1 MVSKSKPRKDGGKQE
16 DKVVRAIWLKD
27 ILQEALDLIM
37 TTTDPNRLKRLL
49 NDASWK
55 VKKAVLAE
63 ALQSGNLDKASSVAT
78 HILNLTEVKKAA
90 LDANINMN
98 QNVNILLAEITDVPY
113 ELLEARAKELQG
125 LGEAKQVGTGADRG
139 RDETP
144 ASERVLVVQDGAVQ
158 G

>member
-1 MVSKSKPRKDGGKQE
+1 MSKSKPRKDGGKQE

-27 ILQEALDLIM
+27 ILQDALDLIL
-37 TTTDPNRLKRLL
+37 TTKDPKTLKRLL

-55 VKKAVLAE
+55 VKKAVMAE
-63 ALQSGNLDKASSVAT
+63 ALQTGNLEKASSVAS
-78 HILNLTEVKKAA
+78 HILNLTEVKKAS
-90 LDANINMN
+90 LESNININ
-98 QNVNILLAEITDVPY
+98 QNVQVLMAEITDVPY
-113 ELLEARAKELQG
+113 ELLEARAKEIQERR
-125 LGEAKQVGTGADRG
+125 EARQIGTGVDRG

>member
-1 MVSKSKPRKDGGKQE
+1 
-16 DKVVRAIWLKD
+16 
-27 ILQEALDLIM
+27 
-37 TTTDPNRLKRLL
+37 LL

-63 ALQSGNLDKASSVAT
+63 ALQTGNLDKASSVAT
-78 HILNLTEVKKAA
+78 HILNLTEVKKTI
-90 LDANINMN
+90 LDS
-98 QNVNILLAEITDVPY
+98 NVNISQNINVLMAEITDVPY

-125 LGEAKQVGTGADRG
+125 LRETKQAGTGADRG